1 MLGGLTSGYGV
12 SCNENVSF
20 LAPKCMKMKAILRPW
35 GAWGASWE
43 GLGELFGVLGASGG
57 GPWRGLGESWKAL
70 EAKLIKRSQLS
81 MFWVHFWRSKMG

>member
-20 LAPKCMKMKAILRPW
+20 LAPKCMNIKAILHPW

-43 GLGELFGVLGASGG
+43 GLGELFGVLGASGAV
-57 GPWRGLGESWKAL
+57 LGEVWGSLGRPWKPN
-70 EAKLIKRSQLS
+70 
-81 MFWVHFWRSKMG
+81 

>member
-20 LAPKCMKMKAILRPW
+20 LAPKCMKIKAILRSW

-43 GLGELFGVLGASGG
+43 GLGELFGVLGASGAV
-57 GPWRGLGESWKAL
+57 LGEVWGSLGRPWKL
-70 EAKLIKRSQLS
+70 N
-81 MFWVHFWRSKMG
+81 